1 MEPVCALPEQ
11 PRRRGRRPKKL
22 DEGLTVEEIERRK
35 AEAAEA
41 RTAKKC
47 EECRAKIAM
56 LVQAGVYVPLR
67 PGRKRMYPPDEAA
80 QVAKRQRHE
89 SYLRRRE
96 RINAAMA
103 LLAQTANAEATAVA

>member
-1 MEPVCALPEQ
+1 MVPVCALPEP

-22 DEGLTVEEIERRK
+22 DEGLTADEIERRK

-67 PGRKRMYPPDEAA
+67 PGRKRVYPP
-80 QVAKRQRHE
+80 
-89 SYLRRRE
+89 RE
-96 RINAAMA
+96 VNS
-103 LLAQTANAEATAVA
+103 

>member
-1 MEPVCALPEQ
+1 MVPVCALPEQ

-22 DEGLTVEEIERRK
+22 DEGLTAEEIEMRK
-35 AEAAEA
+35 AVAAEA

-56 LVQAGVYVPLR
+56 LVEAGVYVPLR
-67 PGRKRMYPPDEAA
+67 PGRKRMYPPDEAV

-103 LLAQTANAEATAVA
+103 LLAQTVNAEAAAVA

>member
-1 MEPVCALPEQ
+1 MVPVCALPEQ

-35 AEAAEA
+35 VEAAEA

-67 PGRKRMYPPDEAA
+67 PGRKRMYPPDEAV

-89 SYLRRRE
+89 SYLRCME
-96 RINAAMA
+96 RINIAMA
-103 LLAQTANAEATAVA
+103 LVAQTTSAT